1 MSAPPPHVIVPAGPG
16 DAADL
21 ARVHVTSWRETY
33 AGLLPSGYLDRLSE
47 PLLARRW
54 RRRLTGGEVTLLADG
69 PGGAVGYCTAA
80 WSRHAAAEAEAEI
93 NTIYL
98 VREVQGLGLG
108 RALLSSAVR
117 VMAARGATSL
127 IIGVLR
133 DNEPARGFYE
143 RLGGRCEDGAGDWV
157 AGRTVATVDYRW
169 ADLAPLLAG

>member
-1 MSAPPPHVIVPAGPG
+1 
-16 DAADL
+16 
-21 ARVHVTSWRETY
+21 
-33 AGLLPSGYLDRLSE
+33 
-47 PLLARRW
+47 
-54 RRRLTGGEVTLLADG
+54 
-69 PGGAVGYCTAA
+69 VGYCSAA

-98 VREVQGLGLG
+98 VRAAQGLGLG
-108 RALLSSAVR
+108 RELLLAAVR

-127 IIGVLR
+127 VIGVLR